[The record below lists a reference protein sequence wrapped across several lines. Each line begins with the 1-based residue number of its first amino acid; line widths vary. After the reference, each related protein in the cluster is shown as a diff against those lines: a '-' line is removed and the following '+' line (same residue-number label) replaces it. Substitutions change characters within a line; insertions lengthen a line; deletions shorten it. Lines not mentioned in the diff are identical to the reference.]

1 MCIKINIKIIW
12 LKIKWK
18 TFLYDNQTKIKLFS
32 LTEQCHDPVASDTV
46 QTASSKKNEKQFL
59 IKFKRESCKS
69 YRWVYKFALTIAFIW
84 FKLIYIRVCIYYSD
98 IKKRKTNIIRVSPSI
113 IILGPQSCGRLS
125 PEAETYYDIYMHF
138 LNGLCKFIIKLFWSK
153 LTHA

>member
-12 LKIKWK
+12 LKIKCK

-32 LTEQCHDPVASDTV
+32 LIEQCHDPVASDTV

-98 IKKRKTNIIRVSPSI
+98 IKKRKKKYYKSFAKHYYFGTSVVWAFIARSRNILRH
-113 IILGPQSCGRLS
+113 LYAFF
-125 PEAETYYDIYMHF
+125 E
-138 LNGLCKFIIKLFWSK
+138 WSM
-153 LTHA
+153 

>member
-18 TFLYDNQTKIKLFS
+18 TFLYNNQPKIKLSS
-32 LTEQCHDPVASDTV
+32 LIEQCHDPVASDTV
-46 QTASSKKNEKQFL
+46 RTASSKNEKQFL

-84 FKLIYIRVCIYYSD
+84 FKLIYSSIRVCIYYSD
-98 IKKRKTNIIRVSPSI
+98 IKDEKKIIRVSPSI

-125 PEAETYYDIYMHF
+125 PEAETYYEIYMHF